1 MYDGISGYLAKK
13 NKNKTGLNIR
23 KRRKLI
29 NILKIQ
35 YYRSYRFKIYFLK
48 QRLSQTKKNNKR

>member
-35 YYRSYRFKIYFLK
+35 YSRFYQFKIYFLK
-48 QRLSQTKKNNKR
+48 QRLSQKNNNKR